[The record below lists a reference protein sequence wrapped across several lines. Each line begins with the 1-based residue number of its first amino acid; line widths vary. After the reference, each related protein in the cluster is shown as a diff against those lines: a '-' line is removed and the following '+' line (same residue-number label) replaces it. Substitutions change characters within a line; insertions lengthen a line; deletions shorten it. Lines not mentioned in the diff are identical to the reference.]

1 MRGQGG
7 VSTDTGVLVCHPG
20 RSLPL
25 GRLGMIS
32 PSYRVWREVITYKP
46 SVVHGV
52 WQGITGDLI
61 VQQAE
66 EAQGKGRED
75 VPATQPR

>member
-7 VSTDTGVLVCHPG
+7 LSTDTGVLVCHPG

-25 GRLGMIS
+25 GRVGMIS
-32 PSYRVWREVITYKP
+32 PPYRGWGEVITYKP
-46 SVVHGV
+46 CAVHGV
-52 WQGITGDLI
+52 WQGITGALTI
-61 VQQAE
+61 QQAV